1 MITKILLIIGIAS
14 SIYIIVSSGINI
26 IIHQVNKHIDEKLD
40 RKAHI

>member
-1 MITKILLIIGIAS
+1 MLTKIMLIIGIAS

-26 IIHQVNKHIDEKLD
+26 IIRQVNKHIDDKLD